1 MSEWE
6 WLAHGPEGQFL
17 ERKSC
22 YERRSGAP
30 QPRPIKD
37 VVRDIAETL
46 AAMANAEG
54 GTLALGIE
62 NDGAVSGIP
71 ERYDLERIS
80 QQIKGATRPPLSFQ
94 VREITLEGK
103 RVWVFETD
111 WSPQVHQLT
120 DGRYLYRHNDQNLP
134 FPATDIEALKSARR
148 RLLGEDSLIPEATLA
163 DLDADLVREV
173 ARRAGLELSVEETL
187 LHYRLAEK
195 RNGHLFLRRAALLLF
210 GRDASRRHQRCGI
223 DFAIW
228 EGTERRTGTA
238 FNIRKR
244 IRIEDLPLVRLVE
257 EACRTIQPY
266 LPERQTLVDLFFEER
281 LVYPTFAWQEA
292 IVNAIAHRD
301 YALEG
306 IGIEVDL
313 FDDRLEV
320 RSPGELVPP
329 VTLERLRNREK
340 VHASRNPRI
349 VRVLTDLGYMRERGE
364 GIPRMFEVMEREG
377 LHPPALAIEGGC
389 FVVTLG
395 STPIYRPQTMHWLQR
410 YDGQGLSRNQLRLL
424 AYAYE
429 HGGRFT
435 SRAYQKL
442 VGVDIYTASRDIKD
456 LMRRNLVRLPRP
468 RGRVYEIIT
477 EPEKVPRQKPPELL
491 ALEPILREKGFIK
504 NEDIRQVLGVND
516 VKARKVAHKLV
527 TLGWLAPKGEKRGRY
542 YVLAG

>member
-1 MSEWE
+1 M
-6 WLAHGPEGQFL
+6 GV
-17 ERKSC
+17 C
-22 YERRSGAP
+22 
-30 QPRPIKD
+30 
-37 VVRDIAETL
+37 
-46 AAMANAEG
+46 
-54 GTLALGIE
+54 
-62 NDGAVSGIP
+62 
-71 ERYDLERIS
+71 
-80 QQIKGATRPPLSFQ
+80 
-94 VREITLEGK
+94 
-103 RVWVFETD
+103 
-111 WSPQVHQLT
+111 
-120 DGRYLYRHNDQNLP
+120 
-134 FPATDIEALKSARR
+134 
-148 RLLGEDSLIPEATLA
+148 
-163 DLDADLVREV
+163 
-173 ARRAGLELSVEETL
+173 
-187 LHYRLAEK
+187 
-195 RNGHLFLRRAALLLF
+195 FLRRARPCCSSAAILL
-210 GRDASRRHQRCGI
+210 RWHQRCGI

-395 STPIYRPQTMHWLQR
+395 RTPIYRPQTMHWLQR

-504 NEDIRQVLGVND
+504 NEDVRQVLGVND
-516 VKARKVAHKLV
+516 IKARKVVQKLV
-527 TLGWLAPKGEKRGRY
+527 ALGWLMPKGEKRGRH